1 MIIETSYTMLGSLC
15 FRRFLLQ
22 SYVNFGI
29 IVEFG
34 YGKEPQPFIILFKN
48 YMYKARAFRRK
59 SKKKTLSKTELCQ
72 VWFILV
78 QLFWR
83 RRKNVKC
90 LKGKNSRSKYC
101 RLSSLESLQLR

>member
-1 MIIETSYTMLGSLC
+1 MIIETLYTMLDSLC

-59 SKKKTLSKTELCQ
+59 T
-72 VWFILV
+72 
-78 QLFWR
+78 
-83 RRKNVKC
+83 
-90 LKGKNSRSKYC
+90 
-101 RLSSLESLQLR
+101 

>member
-1 MIIETSYTMLGSLC
+1 MIIETLYTMLDSLC

-34 YGKEPQPFIILFKN
+34 YGKEPQPFIILFKITCTGPGILEE
-48 YMYKARAFRRK
+48 KV
-59 SKKKTLSKTELCQ
+59 KKIFLSKTELCQ

-78 QLFWR
+78 QLFCR